1 MDRSTLED
9 TDMSR
14 LVRFATPLMAVAM
27 MSSAPMIALAQNF
40 HTENQTDSNA
50 TQDWNTP
57 PAGTEQTQHGF
68 RDGIEA
74 AKLDTLAKRKVDAK
88 SSHLYLHPPVKG
100 DDAVNAYRSAFQ
112 TGYDAAVKH
121 GVEIIRVH
129 PAS

>member
-1 MDRSTLED
+1 MNKLTRI
-9 TDMSR
+9 
-14 LVRFATPLMAVAM
+14 ATPLVAVAL
-27 MSSAPMIALAQNF
+27 MSSVPFMTLAQ
-40 HTENQTDSNA
+40 TSQPTTNA

-57 PAGTEQTQHGF
+57 PAGTEQAQQGF

-74 AKLDTLAKRKVDAK
+74 AKLDKVANRKVDAK

-100 DDAVNAYRSAFQ
+100 AAVSEYRSAFQ

-121 GVEIIRVH
+121 GVELLRAN